1 MGQRRRAEAPG
12 VRQWDH
18 DVAAANELDEVRT
31 WVVWGLG
38 ADPVVPDRAA
48 APEVDPEDVAV
59 AEVGRPANDIA
70 WSMAAERDPEWAS
83 EPDYD
88 RWVILF
94 DADEDEVDEWA
105 QDDERVRGYAPY
117 LLQAVDPSTEPMQ
130 GVLRPDRVERR
141 TGGERLDAGRP
152 H

>member
-48 APEVDPEDVAV
+48 APDVDPEDTPETA
-59 AEVGRPANDIA
+59 RPANDIA
-70 WSMAAERDPEWAS
+70 WSMAAERDPEWAG
-83 EPDYD
+83 EPEYD
-88 RWVILF
+88 RWAILF
-94 DADEDEVDEWA
+94 DADEDDVDEWA

-117 LLQAVDPSTEPMQ
+117 LLQAVDPSTETMR

>member
-18 DVAAANELDEVRT
+18 DVAAANDLDEVRT

-38 ADPVVPDRAA
+38 ADPAVPDRAA
-48 APEVDPEDVAV
+48 APEEADEEAPDG
-59 AEVGRPANDIA
+59 GRPASDIA

-88 RWVILF
+88 RWVVLL
-94 DADEDEVDEWA
+94 DADEDVVDEWA
-105 QDDERVRGYAPY
+105 QDDDRVRGFAPY
-117 LLQAVDPSTEPMQ
+117 LLQAADPSTEPMS